1 MTAVLS
7 ISDYALLSN
16 LNIFNIK
23 CILNKKSVCQA
34 KN

>member
-16 LNIFNIK
+16 LNIFNMN
-23 CILNKKSVCQA
+23 CILNKKNMCQA